1 MDECWLRHDGKQKF
15 QASILA
21 LSDAGKDVSRH
32 FAARQ
37 KLAKFLIGDSKR

>member
-1 MDECWLRHDGKQKF
+1 MDKRRLRHDGKQKF
-15 QASILA
+15 QALILA

-32 FAARQ
+32 FAPRQ